1 MLIAEHSDA
10 GSISGHSGLDI
21 ELEEH
26 VKFSLPKGDD
36 ESEGESDGIHFVS
49 IKVTSTTGSVHEAD
63 TNLDEDEDKKS
74 DDNGKKT
81 LSPKR
86 ARFAD
91 SPSPVKF
98 DEHPAEHSSHHPKI
112 ETPFNEF
119 GKTFF
124 LVCIWVFILAFL
136 TSTPEKKVH
145 RRQLVVP
152 IEEPKIYDLPK
163 IEGTV
168 IHITI
173 QAPFLPD
180 PKEYPT
186 RRNKTLDKRN
196 KDNFF
201 TIFLKTN
208 IDDRI
213 LSPNKTF
220 YVYKPEEIDFV
231 NASKLE
237 ITFDIGAEILED
249 FEDHEIAQFVILS
262 NFSKTRDKDKV
273 EIPIMF
279 SHDFRT
285 INKPIGVLFAAFTLI
300 LLYALIVW
308 EVKN

>member
-1 MLIAEHSDA
+1 MQ
-10 GSISGHSGLDI
+10 
-21 ELEEH
+21 
-26 VKFSLPKGDD
+26 
-36 ESEGESDGIHFVS
+36 FVS
-49 IKVTSTTGSVHEAD
+49 IKVTSTNGSVHEAEG
-63 TNLDEDEDKKS
+63 DEEKS
-74 DDNGKKT
+74 EEPKRT
-81 LSPKR
+81 TSPKR

-98 DEHPAEHSSHHPKI
+98 DEHPVDSHSSHHPSKI

-124 LVCIWVFILAFL
+124 LVAIWIFILAFL
-136 TSTPEKKVH
+136 TSTPEKKVD

-152 IEEPKIYDLPK
+152 IDEPKIYDLPK

-180 PKEYPT
+180 PREYPT

-196 KDNFF
+196 KDNFL

-213 LSPNKTF
+213 LSPNKTY
-220 YVYKPEEIDFV
+220 YVYPPEKIDFV

-262 NFSKTRDKDKV
+262 NFTKTPNKDKV

-285 INKPIGVLFAAFTLI
+285 VNKPIGVLFAAFTLI

-308 EVKN
+308 EVTC